1 MDEKSNAVELAVEI
15 TTAWLS
21 NPNTRVAP
29 EDVHTFL
36 KNSHAALVGMIDPPA
51 GEAQATAAT
60 PEEYQGAV
68 TVRKSLA
75 DPEVIISMI
84 DGKPYKALRR
94 HLATHGLTPETYRE
108 RYGLKSDYPMVAPN
122 YSKRRAEVAKQL
134 GLGRKRPV
142 AADATPD
149 EAVTSEATPESASA
163 SEPTPASKPKAK
175 RSAKGSAKANA

>member
-36 KNSHAALVGMIDPPA
+36 KNSHAALVGMIDPPVKA
-51 GEAQATAAT
+51 STTQSEA

-68 TVRKSLA
+68 SARKSLA

-108 RYGLKSDYPMVAPN
+108 RYGLKADYPMVAPN

-134 GLGRKRPV
+134 GLGRKRAVPAET
-142 AADATPD
+142 AADKA
-149 EAVTSEATPESASA
+149 AA
-163 SEPTPASKPKAK
+163 SEPSPAPAPTAKPKGK
-175 RSAKGSAKANA
+175 RSTKASTKADA